1 MSSRYD
7 NLVDVSSRY
16 DNLVDVSSRYDN
28 LVDVSSRA
36 LLYSLVWSV
45 IDYFWDEIVF

>member
-7 NLVDVSSRY
+7 NLVDVGSRY
-16 DNLVDVSSRYDN
+16 DNV
-28 LVDVSSRA
+28 VDVSSRA

-45 IDYFWDEIVF
+45 IDYFWDEIVY

>member
-45 IDYFWDEIVF
+45 IDYLWDEIVY